1 MLADSVLE
9 AASTHL
15 DAAGDLDVL
24 DDASTA
30 YLTFD
35 LDGQTFAVAVQSVRE
50 ILDPQPVTR
59 LPNSSHDLLGV
70 IDVRGVSVP
79 IVDLTA
85 HLGIGVSEQGPDTR
99 VVVFEMERSD
109 GEPRPLGILAERVRD
124 VCRLTMDDIETAPD
138 VSEGGIRNEVIL
150 GLCRRDG
157 SLIVVVDLA
166 RIFTDPSLVIG

>member
-9 AASTHL
+9 AASTSL
-15 DAAGDLDVL
+15 DAAGNLDVL

-85 HLGIGVSEQGPDTR
+85 HLGIGHSEQGPDTR
-99 VVVFEMERSD
+99 VVVFEMERPD

-124 VCRLTMDDIETAPD
+124 VCRLTMDDIEMAPD

-166 RIFTDPSLVIG
+166 RMFTDQSLMIG

>member
-1 MLADSVLE
+1 MLAENGLE
-9 AASTHL
+9 AASVPL
-15 DAAGDLDVL
+15 DAAGDIDVL

-35 LDGQTFAVAVQSVRE
+35 LDGQTFAVAVQRVRE

-99 VVVFEMERSD
+99 VIVFELERPD

-124 VCRLTMDDIETAPD
+124 VCRLTMDDIEATPEISD
-138 VSEGGIRNEVIL
+138 GGISNDLII

-166 RIFTDPSLVIG
+166 HIFTEQSLVIG

>member
-1 MLADSVLE
+1 MLADSDLE
-9 AASTHL
+9 AASTSL
-15 DAAGDLDVL
+15 DAADDLDVL
-24 DDASTA
+24 DDASMA

-35 LDGQTFAVAVQSVRE
+35 MDGQTFAVAVQRVRE

-85 HLGIGVSEQGPDTR
+85 HLGIGMHEQGPDTR
-99 VVVFEMERSD
+99 VIVFELDRTD

-124 VCRLTMDDIETAPD
+124 VCRLTMDDIETTPE
-138 VSEGGIRNEVIL
+138 VSVGEISNDLII
-150 GLCRRDG
+150 GLCRRNE

-166 RIFTDPSLVIG
+166 RIFTDPTLTMG

>member
-1 MLADSVLE
+1 MLANSALE
-9 AASTHL
+9 AASAPL
-15 DAAGDLDVL
+15 DAASNLDVL
-24 DDASTA
+24 DDASSA

-35 LDGQTFAVAVQSVRE
+35 LDGQSFAVAVQCVRE

-70 IDVRGVSVP
+70 IDVRGISVP

-99 VVVFEMERSD
+99 VVVFELERSHGD
-109 GEPRPLGILAERVRD
+109 PRPLGILAERVRD
-124 VCRLTMDDIETAPD
+124 VSRLTSSDIEKAPEISD
-138 VSEGGIRNEVIL
+138 GGVRDGVII

-157 SLIVVVDLA
+157 SLIVVIDLA
-166 RIFTDPSLVIG
+166 LVFADQPLPGF

>member
-9 AASTHL
+9 AASAPL
-15 DAAGDLDVL
+15 DAAGNLGIL
-24 DDASTA
+24 DDASAA

-35 LDGQTFAVAVQSVRE
+35 LDGQTFAVAVQRVRE
-50 ILDPQPVTR
+50 ILDLQPITR

-70 IDVRGVSVP
+70 IDVRGVSIP

-85 HLGIGVSEQGPDTR
+85 HLGIGVSEQGPETR
-99 VVVFEMERSD
+99 VIVFELERPD
-109 GEPRPLGILAERVRD
+109 GDPRPLGILAERVRD
-124 VCRLTMDDIETAPD
+124 VCRLTMDDIETAPEVSHSGVGND
-138 VSEGGIRNEVIL
+138 VII

-166 RIFTDPSLVIG
+166 QVFADQPLLGL

>member
-1 MLADSVLE
+1 MLADSVLG
-9 AASTHL
+9 AASEPL
-15 DAAGDLDVL
+15 DAAGSLDVL
-24 DDASTA
+24 DDASAA

-35 LDGQTFAVAVQSVRE
+35 LDGQTFAVAVQRVRE

-70 IDVRGVSVP
+70 IDVRGISVP

-99 VVVFEMERSD
+99 VIVFELERSD
-109 GEPRPLGILAERVRD
+109 GDPRPLGILAERVRD
-124 VCRLTMDDIETAPD
+124 VSRLTSGDIEKAPEVSDGGVSND
-138 VSEGGIRNEVIL
+138 VII

-157 SLIVVVDLA
+157 SLIVVIDLA
-166 RIFTDPSLVIG
+166 RVFADQSLPEF

>member
-9 AASTHL
+9 AASTSL
-15 DAAGDLDVL
+15 DAAGNLDVL

-85 HLGIGVSEQGPDTR
+85 HLGIGNSEQGPDTR
-99 VVVFEMERSD
+99 VVVFEMERPD
-109 GEPRPLGILAERVRD
+109 GEPRPLGILADRVRD
-124 VCRLTMDDIETAPD
+124 VCRLTAEDIETAPE
-138 VSEGGIRNEVIL
+138 VSDGGVPNEVII

-166 RIFTDPSLVIG
+166 RIFTEQSLVIG